1 MFAQQDAPELE
12 KDQMVTQSYETLR
25 FEITD
30 IKVTRHLHMRNEE
43 RVSQIHTSVSSI
55 QFVNHLKDLSEVN
68 IVSLKKNHY
77 RAISMDD

>member
-30 IKVTRHLHMRNEE
+30 IKATRHLHMRNEE

-68 IVSLKKNHY
+68 IVSLKKKHY